1 MKKWLIEWETD
12 YCDNF
17 PELSGETV
25 IEAENE
31 VEAVQKFTANS
42 LSKQII
48 IGVHEIEERN

>member
-12 YCDNF
+12 YCDKF